1 MVACHG
7 VAFAQLPARLRAQ
20 DAVAARQAEELAA
33 LGATAARLGAELA
46 AAMQRGDDL
55 ALAASGALPRAPGL
69 VKPCRRA
76 LIAAARRRVPWP
88 RRRARRAALRRRAG
102 CAAVPPERGAPGR
115 GGWRACW
122 ERTARAS
129 RRVRARD
136 GEVAC
141 CTCGAQRSLP

>member
-20 DAVAARQAEELAA
+20 DAVAARQAEEL
-33 LGATAARLGAELA
+33 GAELA
-46 AAMQRGDDL
+46 AATQRGDDL
-55 ALAASGALPRAPGL
+55 ALSASGALPRAPGL